1 MPHVYGGGNV
11 QIDRRSERER
21 VSSLFSGSSD
31 KLCPFNQGG
40 RGGRGRRQIRFG
52 IRWEQETRTIIR
64 EISSVINLIFRFFFL
79 FEQFLFEKYRAR
91 WIENSQFAI
100 GRKLHCSSRRRKTLI
115 SRLKLKKSS
124 LGCSPCWREAK
135 IFAFLQMTRRKLD
148 WTQRGRGED
157 SKWGTINFWN
167 LFDRLLTL
175 FNDYILRTDVGSL
188 YKRLGKTIRTNRYSS
203 GLKLV
208 EIESIELAHE
218 YTRNLAITKSNLSAQ
233 MANSQKFPS
242 VSTRLERR
250 GLISAVSG

>member
-1 MPHVYGGGNV
+1 MVSRRVCYTVLGWKFLSVAKIFLAERALYREASFFEMPHVYGGGNV

-135 IFAFLQMTRRKLD
+135 IFAFLQMTRRKLGLNP
-148 WTQRGRGED
+148 T
-157 SKWGTINFWN
+157 
-167 LFDRLLTL
+167 
-175 FNDYILRTDVGSL
+175 
-188 YKRLGKTIRTNRYSS
+188 GKE
-203 GLKLV
+203 GGFQM
-208 EIESIELAHE
+208 
-218 YTRNLAITKSNLSAQ
+218 RNN
-233 MANSQKFPS
+233 
-242 VSTRLERR
+242 
-250 GLISAVSG
+250 